1 MKKGLIIQSQ
11 KELYHVK
18 TMDKKIYLCKA
29 RGLFRDKNIKP
40 LVGDRVDI
48 QILDDNTGYIENI
61 YERKNHLIRPPISN
75 IDQIVM
81 VYSLK
86 DPEIN
91 YLILDKYLAMLEHF
105 NIPMVILI
113 NKIELVNDDEIKIF
127 EEIYKKTDYKIIYTS
142 AIEQKGIDNLK
153 NVLKNKISSFA
164 GPSGVGKSTI
174 INLLHEDIN
183 MKIGDISKKTSRGKH
198 TTRHVEIFEIDED
211 TFIYDTPGFTALSL
225 DFIEDYK
232 DVKFYFKEFEK
243 YSNQCK
249 FKNCEHI
256 NEPKCAVKGALEAG
270 EISTSRYVNY
280 THIRNEIMNRKV
292 Y

>member
-1 MKKGLIIQSQ
+1 MNKGLIIQSQ

-18 TMDKKIYLCKA
+18 TEENKIYLCKA

-61 YERKNHLIRPPISN
+61 YERKNYLIRPPIAN
-75 IDQIVM
+75 IDQIIM

-91 YLILDKYLAMLEHF
+91 YLTLDKYLVMLEHF
-105 NIPMVILI
+105 NIYMVILI
-113 NKIELVNDDEIKIF
+113 NKIELLNDDEIKKF
-127 EEIYKKTDYKIIYTS
+127 EEIYKKTDYKFIYTS
-142 AIEQKGIDNLK
+142 AIEQKGIIELK
-153 NVLKNKISSFA
+153 EVLKNNISSFA

-174 INLLHEDIN
+174 INLLHENIN
-183 MKIGDISKKTSRGKH
+183 MKTGDISRKTSRGKH

-232 DVKFYFKEFEK
+232 DVKLYFREFEK
-243 YSNQCK
+243 YKNQCK

-256 NEPKCAVKGALEAG
+256 NEPKCSVKEALEKG
-270 EISTSRYVNY
+270 KISQSRYENY
-280 THIRNEIMNRKV
+280 KYIRNEIMSRKV

>member
-1 MKKGLIIQSQ
+1 MNKGLIIQSQ

-18 TMDKKIYLCKA
+18 TEENKIYLCKA

-61 YERKNHLIRPPISN
+61 YERKNYLIRPPIAN
-75 IDQIVM
+75 IDQIIM

-91 YLILDKYLAMLEHF
+91 YLTLDKYLVMLEHF
-105 NIPMVILI
+105 NISMVILI
-113 NKIELVNDDEIKIF
+113 NKIELLNDDEIKKF
-127 EEIYKKTDYKIIYTS
+127 EEIYKKTDYKFIYTS
-142 AIEQKGIDNLK
+142 AIEQKGIIELK
-153 NVLKNKISSFA
+153 EVLKNNISSFA

-174 INLLHEDIN
+174 INLLHENIN
-183 MKIGDISKKTSRGKH
+183 MKTGDISRKTSRGKH
-198 TTRHVEIFEIDED
+198 TTRHVEIFEIDKD

-232 DVKFYFKEFEK
+232 DVKLYFREFEK
-243 YSNQCK
+243 YKNQCK

-256 NEPKCAVKGALEAG
+256 NEPKCAVKEALEKG
-270 EISTSRYVNY
+270 KISQSRYENY
-280 THIRNEIMNRKV
+280 KYVRNEIMSRKV